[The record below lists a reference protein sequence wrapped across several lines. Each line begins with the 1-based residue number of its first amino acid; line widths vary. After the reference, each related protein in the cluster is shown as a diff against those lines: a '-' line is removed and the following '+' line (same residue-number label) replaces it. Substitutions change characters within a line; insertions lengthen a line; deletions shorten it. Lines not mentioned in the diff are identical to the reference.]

1 MTIASNLSRR
11 SFVAALPFAF
21 VACSGAVGS
30 GSAADAAEPVPEL
43 VVYKTPTC
51 GCCTAWIDHVR
62 DAGFPVR
69 IVEVDDTTP
78 VATKYGVPGQLR
90 SCHTAI
96 VEGYAVED
104 HVPVREIRRLLAERP
119 AIAGIAVPGMP
130 IGSPGMEM
138 GERRDPFTVIAFTRY
153 GPAGAFA
160 TY

>member
-1 MTIASNLSRR
+1 MTIALNLSRR

-21 VACSGAVGS
+21 VACSGAVSS
-30 GSAADAAEPVPEL
+30 GSAADAAEPLPEL

-62 DAGFPVR
+62 DAGFTIR
-69 IVEVDDTTP
+69 TVEVEDTMP
-78 VATKYGVPGQLR
+78 VATQYGVPGQLR

-96 VEGYAVED
+96 IEGYAVEG

-138 GERRDPFTVIAFTRY
+138 GERRDPFTVFAFTRD
-153 GPAGAFA
+153 GRAGAFA